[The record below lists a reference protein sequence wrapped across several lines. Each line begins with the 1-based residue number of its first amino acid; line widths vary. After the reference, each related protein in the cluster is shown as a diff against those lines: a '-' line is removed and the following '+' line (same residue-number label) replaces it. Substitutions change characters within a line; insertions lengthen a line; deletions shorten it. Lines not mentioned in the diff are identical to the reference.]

1 MNHYVIIDGVIQRS
15 SPDTKRWTRRAAK
28 EVPKETS
35 ETDAVALVFTERTE
49 YEIVESL
56 EENDAKC

>member
-1 MNHYVIIDGVIQRS
+1 VNHYVIIDGVIQRS